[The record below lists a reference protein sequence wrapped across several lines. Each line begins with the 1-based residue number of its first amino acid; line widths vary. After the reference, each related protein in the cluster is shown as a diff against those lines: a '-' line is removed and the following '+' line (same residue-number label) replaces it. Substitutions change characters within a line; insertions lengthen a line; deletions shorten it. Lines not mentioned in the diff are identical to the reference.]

1 MSLCAL
7 DKRDYENS
15 KSVSALRSHGGNM
28 PAQQH
33 YNSLDSKQRQ
43 ELLLKIGETRE
54 EAQLLSQRDYVGLG
68 GWVKA
73 RLKRHLKH
81 HKA

>member
-1 MSLCAL
+1 
-7 DKRDYENS
+7 
-15 KSVSALRSHGGNM
+15 M

-54 EAQLLSQRDYVGLG
+54 EARLLSQRDYDALG
-68 GWVKA
+68 GWVKN
-73 RLKRHLKH
+73 RIKRYLKH
-81 HKA
+81 PKG

>member
-1 MSLCAL
+1 
-7 DKRDYENS
+7 
-15 KSVSALRSHGGNM
+15 M

-33 YNSLDSKQRQ
+33 YNSLNSKQRQ

-54 EAQLLSQRDYVGLG
+54 EAQLLSQRDYFALG

-73 RLKRHLKH
+73 RS
-81 HKA
+81 